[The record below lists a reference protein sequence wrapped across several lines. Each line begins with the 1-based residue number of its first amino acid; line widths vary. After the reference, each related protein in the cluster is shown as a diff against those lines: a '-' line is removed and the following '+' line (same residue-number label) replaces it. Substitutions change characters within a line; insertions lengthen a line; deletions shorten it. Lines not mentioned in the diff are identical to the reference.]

1 MKRHLF
7 LLLLAGAVVSAVP
20 LLAHHSFA
28 ATYFDDKTQT
38 IEGNLVQF
46 VFRNPHSFVHVEA
59 PDENGQPVRWAVE
72 WGSGQQLSGQGVA
85 GDTLRYGDHVVVT
98 GSPGRNSEDHRMRM
112 HSIVRPKDGWKWT
125 GTFQ

>member
-1 MKRHLF
+1 MKRDLC
-7 LLLLAGAVVSAVP
+7 LLLLAGAVVSAIP

-28 ATYFDDKTQT
+28 ATYFDDKTET
-38 IEGNLVQF
+38 VEGNLVQF

-59 PDENGQPVRWAVE
+59 ADDKGQLIRWAVE

-85 GDTLRYGDHVVVT
+85 ADTLKFGDHVVIT
-98 GSPGRNSEDHRMRM
+98 GNPGRNLEDHRMRM

>member
-1 MKRHLF
+1 MKCNLC
-7 LLLLAGAVVSAVP
+7 LLLLAGAVVSVVP

-28 ATYFDDKTQT
+28 ATYFDDKSQT

-59 PDENGQPVRWAVE
+59 PDENGQVVRWAVE

-85 GDTLRYGDHVVVT
+85 GDTLRYGDHVVVI
-98 GSPGRNSEDHRMRM
+98 GSPGRNPEDHRMRM
-112 HSIVRPKDGWKWT
+112 RSIERPRDGWKWT